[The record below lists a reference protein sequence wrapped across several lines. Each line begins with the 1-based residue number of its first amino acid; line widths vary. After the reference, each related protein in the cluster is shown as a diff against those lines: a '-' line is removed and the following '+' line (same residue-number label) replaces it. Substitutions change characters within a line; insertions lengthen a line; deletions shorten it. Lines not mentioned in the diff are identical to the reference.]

1 MDNIK
6 IEVCAYSVQSAI
18 NAAEA
23 GADRIELCDNFLEGG
38 TTPSYGA
45 VELARKKISIKL
57 NVLIRPRGGDFLYS
71 PVEFETML
79 KDISTAKKLGADGI
93 AVGVLTSD
101 GHVDEARMKKI
112 MKSAGTMSVTFHR
125 AFDCV
130 ADQAAAME
138 KLIELG
144 VDRILTSGLK
154 KSAYKGKEIIARIV
168 QKAGERIIIMPG
180 SGIDEKN
187 IEELV
192 NVTKAKEYH
201 LSGKSVIKSEMNF
214 LNTEINFSSSSLI
227 PSGDYIE
234 SDQSKIKAVIEI
246 INKM

>member
-6 IEVCAYSVQSAI
+6 IEVCAYSVQSAV

-23 GADRIELCDNFLEGG
+23 GAFRIELCDNFLEGG

-45 VELARKKISIKL
+45 IELARKNISIKL

-71 PVEFETML
+71 PLEFETML
-79 KDISTAKKLGADGI
+79 KDISIAKKLGADGI
-93 AVGVLTSD
+93 SVGILASD
-101 GHVDEARMKKI
+101 GHVDEVRMKKI

-130 ADQAAAME
+130 ADQAIAME

-144 VDRILTSGLK
+144 VERILTSGLK
-154 KSAYKGKEIIARIV
+154 KSAYKGKEIIARLV
-168 QKAGERIIIMPG
+168 QKAGDRIIIMPG

-187 IEELV
+187 IEEIV
-192 NVTKAKEYH
+192 NVTKANEYH

-234 SDQSKIKAVIEI
+234 SDQSKIKAVIDI
-246 INKM
+246 IKKM

>member
-1 MDNIK
+1 MNNIK
-6 IEVCAYSVQSAI
+6 VEVCAFSVQSAV

-23 GADRIELCDNFLEGG
+23 GAYRIELCDNFLEGG
-38 TTPSYGA
+38 TTPSYGTM
-45 VELARKKISIKL
+45 ELARKNISIKL

-71 PVEFETML
+71 ALEFETML
-79 KDISTAKKLGADGI
+79 KDISIAKKLGADGI
-93 AVGVLTSD
+93 AVGILASN
-101 GHVDEARMKKI
+101 GQIDEARMKKI
-112 MKSAGTMSVTFHR
+112 IKQAGTMSVTFHR

-130 ADQAAAME
+130 CDQAEAME

-144 VDRILTSGLK
+144 VERILTSGLK
-154 KSAYKGKEIIARIV
+154 KSAYKGKEIIARLV
-168 QKAGERIIIMPG
+168 QKAGDRIIIMPG

-192 NVTKAKEYH
+192 NVTKAGEYH

-234 SDQSKIKAVIEI
+234 SDQIKIKSVLDI